1 MDARLRFFFYL
12 AAAACFLLAALGG
25 TKRGAGG
32 QPNVLVPLGLLLF
45 VIPTMWDAGGH
56 AF

>member
-1 MDARLRFFFYL
+1 MDPKLTFFCYL

-25 TKRGAGG
+25 TRKGSAG
-32 QPNVLVPLGLLLF
+32 QPVVLTPLGLFLWLL
-45 VIPTMWDAGGH
+45 PTMYNAGEA